1 MANTKAHIEILRCI
15 IDNYNHSPSVDQVR
29 QAIEEL
35 SNYISERDDEI
46 YLSFDGNEYHIIS
59 DLSIWDIYVESIRET
74 VTYCSDLKLNDIP
87 SFVAFEIDWEK
98 TAQNCYADGYGYQF
112 SSYDGSENYVTN
124 EKEDA
129 AWWFFRTN

>member
-1 MANTKAHIEILRCI
+1 MKNTKAHIEILRCI
-15 IDNYNHSPSVDQVR
+15 IDNYTHSPSVDQVR

-35 SNYISERDDEI
+35 SSYISERDDEI
-46 YLSFDGNEYHIIS
+46 YLSFDGNEYRIIS

-74 VTYCSDLKLNDIP
+74 VTDCYDLKLNDIP

-98 TAQNCYADGYGYQF
+98 TAQNCYADGYGHQF

-129 AWWFFRTN
+129 AWWIFRTN